1 MTASILSS
9 DNTNNSARQD
19 THLHQFIQSQTVGDV
34 LNKVKPVHREL
45 MDLPLTSTM
54 EQAFDLLLAGDI
66 LSVPIYRLNE
76 QGQKQYVAIVS
87 ALDLLKLLGSKVSL
101 ETVQSNSDTL
111 LMPLCDAIGIT
122 EPLRILKPSDGLHEL
137 LQLFSSANAHRV
149 LIQQDDSTY
158 VLLSQMDLIRF
169 FQASNH
175 QLGSSVLDMPAS
187 EIKSNNASARLDYKC
202 TAAEAFLT
210 LAANDQIS
218 SLPILDGNGE
228 LVTDI
233 SAQDVRGL
241 NRARWGSMMKPV
253 LMYLKSSHGDLIP
266 PSTCHDRFNLS
277 QVMSA
282 FVLRKAHR
290 LWLVDYQTGELKGV
304 ITLTDIFTTF
314 VSHSQ

>member
-1 MTASILSS
+1 MTASVLSS
-9 DNTNNSARQD
+9 STHSSNRQD

-34 LNKVKPVHREL
+34 LNKVKPTHREL

-54 EQAFDLLLAGDI
+54 EQAFDLLLAGDV
-66 LSVPIYRLNE
+66 LSVPIYKLNE
-76 QGQKQYVAIVS
+76 QGEKEYVAIVS

-111 LMPLCDAIGIT
+111 LMPLCDAISIT
-122 EPLRILKPSDGLHEL
+122 EPLSILKSSDSLAEL
-137 LQLFSSANAHRV
+137 LQLFSSAKVHRV
-149 LIQQDDSTY
+149 LIQQYDGTY

-175 QLGSSVLDMPAS
+175 QIGSTILDLPAS
-187 EIKSNNASARLDYKC
+187 EIKSNHATARLDYKC

-218 SLPILDGNGE
+218 ALPVMDGNGD
-228 LVTDI
+228 LITDI

-241 NRARWGSMMKPV
+241 SRARWDSLMKPV
-253 LMYLKSSHGDLIP
+253 VMYLKSSHGDLIP